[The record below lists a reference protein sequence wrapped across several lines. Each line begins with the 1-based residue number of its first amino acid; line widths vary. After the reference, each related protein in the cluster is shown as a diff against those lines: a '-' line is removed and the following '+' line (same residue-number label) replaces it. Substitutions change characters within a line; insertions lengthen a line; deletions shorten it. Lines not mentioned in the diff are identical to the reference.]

1 MRGNTFMNPSKFPQ
15 KTPFRSL
22 DPKSRYKPTRT
33 PPWLINPQSL
43 YCPNHFKNSSEYEH
57 DALVSKG
64 YSQNYPV
71 VIRRNC
77 KNQSQSSIDI
87 YVWLHKAVS
96 IVTVRQEEKIPKD
109 EYSHKAQNVRD
120 SKPSGKYK
128 YVGCIL
134 ESGWRV
140 ELFRLQH
147 FPCLKPE
154 VRFQSENGL
163 ILVNAQ
169 YSKDQYE

>member
-1 MRGNTFMNPSKFPQ
+1 M
-15 KTPFRSL
+15 
-22 DPKSRYKPTRT
+22 
-33 PPWLINPQSL
+33 
-43 YCPNHFKNSSEYEH
+43 
-57 DALVSKG
+57 
-64 YSQNYPV
+64 
-71 VIRRNC
+71 
-77 KNQSQSSIDI
+77 
-87 YVWLHKAVS
+87 WLHKAVG
-96 IVTVRQEEKIPKD
+96 IVTIRQEEKIPKD

-134 ESGWRV
+134 ESGWRA